1 MLSRMRRFFRKAAFA
16 GGVLALLAGLG
27 ASFGPFITG
36 EALEGVLERVRRSLP
51 WPGPRQLN
59 D

>member
-1 MLSRMRRFFRKAAFA
+1 MKRLTQAAVA
-16 GGVLALLAGLG
+16 SGVLALLAGIG
-27 ASFGPFITG
+27 AFFGPFITG

-51 WPGPRQLN
+51 GPRPRQPN